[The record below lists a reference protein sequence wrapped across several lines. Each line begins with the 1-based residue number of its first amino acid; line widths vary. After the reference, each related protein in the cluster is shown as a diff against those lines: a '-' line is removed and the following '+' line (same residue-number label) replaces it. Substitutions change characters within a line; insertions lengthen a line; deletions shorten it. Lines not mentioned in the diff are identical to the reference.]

1 MSTES
6 FDVSAHLTI
15 HSPPKSGDPSKTG
28 SSTPAAAPTSAPPE
42 SATPTTPADASPTP
56 SDSPPL
62 ETPSGSPSTGDD
74 TIFGVNSTYVYV
86 AFGLLVLVIIGAAAL
101 FFMRQQRHRRR
112 HRHEDTSSDG
122 DESASDSDDAG
133 GRGGKHSRR
142 KSDKYASDD
151 DSSSSSGDDRRSL
164 GRFAALE
171 KMERLAA
178 QESIYSAAAKNPL
191 GLGRLAGGGRTGRAD
206 PRPRFQLAKPRYMSG
221 SSDSDGS
228 SVTGGLRTRGT
239 PAFDNLI

>member
-1 MSTES
+1 M
-6 FDVSAHLTI
+6 
-15 HSPPKSGDPSKTG
+15 
-28 SSTPAAAPTSAPPE
+28 
-42 SATPTTPADASPTP
+42 
-56 SDSPPL
+56 
-62 ETPSGSPSTGDD
+62 ETPGETPSTGDD

-101 FFMRQQRHRRR
+101 FFMRQQKHRRR

-122 DESASDSDDAG
+122 DDDGSASDSDDAG

-191 GLGRLAGGGRTGRAD
+191 GLGGLAGGERTGRVD

-228 SVTGGLRTRGT
+228 SATGGLRTRGT

>member
-1 MSTES
+1 M
-6 FDVSAHLTI
+6 
-15 HSPPKSGDPSKTG
+15 
-28 SSTPAAAPTSAPPE
+28 
-42 SATPTTPADASPTP
+42 
-56 SDSPPL
+56 
-62 ETPSGSPSTGDD
+62 
-74 TIFGVNSTYVYV
+74 
-86 AFGLLVLVIIGAAAL
+86 IIGAAAL

-122 DESASDSDDAG
+122 DGDDSDTDSDDAG
-133 GRGGKHSRR
+133 GRGRRRSSR
-142 KSDKYASDD
+142 KSDKYASD

-178 QESIYSAAAKNPL
+178 QESIYTAAAKNPL
-191 GLGRLAGGGRTGRAD
+191 GLGGLAGGERTGRAD